1 MPNTSKTTSSTD
13 GILFLFHS
21 CFQKKKL
28 PISPIIKT
36 SVFCMGNRLSRLPSP
51 LEKRTSTLNCLI
63 FKPTM
68 QWPWFFFFL
77 NRTHGCPVP
86 MVQGSWMNNS
96 VGRTHPAMTL
106 GDGRVREV
114 FTWPYLAKQSTT
126 QITWENHHHSRGL
139 SRRKRMSQ
147 RPFLHIRWEP
157 VIADEKV
164 CLSSRTE
171 PTWTLAKPYSEYA
184 GNPYT
189 GLENITLFGLSFF
202 FLLILTTLA
211 VVDGQ
216 WRLEKAVYFRF
227 YHRASNMK
235 VFAGSLRQN
244 S

>member
-1 MPNTSKTTSSTD
+1 MAL
-13 GILFLFHS
+13 LFFL
-21 CFQKKKL
+21 
-28 PISPIIKT
+28 
-36 SVFCMGNRLSRLPSP
+36 
-51 LEKRTSTLNCLI
+51 
-63 FKPTM
+63 
-68 QWPWFFFFL
+68 L

-86 MVQGSWMNNS
+86 MVHGSWRNNS

-139 SRRKRMSQ
+139 RRRKRMSQ

-164 CLSSRTE
+164 CLPSRTE

-202 FLLILTTLA
+202 FSSSSQRSRWWMVNGGWRRPCALGFIIELPIWRYLRAVLDRTLSPQ
-211 VVDGQ
+211 GPPC
-216 WRLEKAVYFRF
+216 
-227 YHRASNMK
+227 
-235 VFAGSLRQN
+235 
-244 S
+244 